1 MYLADFSDEIANL
14 TLMERPS
21 LLYQKD
27 RSLTRSW
34 FQQCSQD
41 SSTDSEEVDSD
52 SGYSSPLHRRN
63 QMSNGTH
70 PIPTGMAFL
79 SYPPMAS
86 GQRNPVLIDNK
97 LVTAY
102 NPYMLANQA
111 MHYAYANTHTVPYTD
126 NYGVQMMRA
135 GYRLQVPGVMHLA
148 PSAASAYSGSD
159 ATVKTP
165 VKSTP
170 VKSTPVK
177 STPVK
182 SMPKPK
188 TEPCKVQQ
196 PEETV
201 EEKPPV
207 PQSPAPRKKRRRS
220 RRKKKK
226 SAGDDNDDVDALS
239 DEPID
244 LHRTLS
250 SSNVSRSSTLEN
262 EDTLHFEDEEEFP
275 DLLSASGCGARGS
288 STTVLSYS
296 DILKS
301 QAVTVS
307 TSFAF
312 TPYWSVII
320 VI

>member
-1 MYLADFSDEIANL
+1 
-14 TLMERPS
+14 
-21 LLYQKD
+21 
-27 RSLTRSW
+27 
-34 FQQCSQD
+34 
-41 SSTDSEEVDSD
+41 
-52 SGYSSPLHRRN
+52 
-63 QMSNGTH
+63 
-70 PIPTGMAFL
+70 
-79 SYPPMAS
+79 MAS

-201 EEKPPV
+201 EDKPPV

-296 DILKS
+296 DNPQEPGCHCEYFFRIYTLLVSHHRHLKVVFPGS
-301 QAVTVS
+301 AG
-307 TSFAF
+307 FALF
-312 TPYWSVII
+312 PVVFLHLAQSRASHP
-320 VI
+320 